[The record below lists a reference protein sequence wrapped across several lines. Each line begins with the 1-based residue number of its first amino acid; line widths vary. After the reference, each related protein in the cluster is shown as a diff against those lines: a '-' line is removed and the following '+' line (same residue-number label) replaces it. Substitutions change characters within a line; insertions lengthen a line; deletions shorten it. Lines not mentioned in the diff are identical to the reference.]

1 MKSMLLLLSLG
12 LVLIPQQESLAN
24 ANERPNIV
32 LAISDDQSFPHA
44 SAYGCKGVSTPSFDE
59 IAQQV
64 YCFTMLMLVHPDAVL
79 LVLRC

>member
-59 IAQQV
+59 IA
-64 YCFTMLMLVHPDAVL
+64 AAGVL
-79 LVLRC
+79 FHNAYAG